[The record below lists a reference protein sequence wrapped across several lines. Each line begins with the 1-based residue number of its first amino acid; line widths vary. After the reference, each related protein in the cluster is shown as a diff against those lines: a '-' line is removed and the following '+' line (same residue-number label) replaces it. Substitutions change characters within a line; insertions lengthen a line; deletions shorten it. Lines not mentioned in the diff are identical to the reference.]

1 MDFNKENIKKEFIKN
16 SKDAL
21 AEMVESSKKCSQY
34 MMRHFLDYS
43 GMSKNEVLEI
53 TGWPKKKLDAILA
66 GEADL
71 RMSDMHMLAIIN
83 GAEINFVPILEEN
96 EDEAGEEDVV
106 EDDEENLD
114 ELGDEIPHWE
124 TLDEEE
130 KASEKS
136 SDENEIPTEE
146 LKKLK
151 EMMEKLFPGSKISV
165 GEIKVN

>member
-1 MDFNKENIKKEFIKN
+1 MEFNRENIKKELIKH

-21 AEMVESSKKCSQY
+21 AEMVETSKKCSQY
-34 MMRHFLDYS
+34 MMQHFLDYTDIT
-43 GMSKNEVLEI
+43 KDEVSEI
-53 TGWPKKKLDAILA
+53 TGWNKKKIDAILA

-96 EDEAGEEDVV
+96 EHDIDEEDEDIV
-106 EDDEENLD
+106 EDDEEEETID

-124 TLDEEE
+124 NPDEKEP
-130 KASEKS
+130 
-136 SDENEIPTEE
+136 SDENEILTED

-151 EMMEKLFPGSKISV
+151 AMMEKLFPGSKISV
-165 GEIKVN
+165 GEIKLD

>member
-1 MDFNKENIKKEFIKN
+1 MLENPLKN
-16 SKDAL
+16 VVYKMFED
-21 AEMVESSKKCSQY
+21 
-34 MMRHFLDYS
+34 
-43 GMSKNEVLEI
+43 
-53 TGWPKKKLDAILA
+53 
-66 GEADL
+66 
-71 RMSDMHMLAIIN
+71 
-83 GAEINFVPILEEN
+83 EEDDGFDEGFEED

-130 KASEKS
+130 EASEKS